1 MMQKFELKST
11 TASQTNRFGP
21 PPAVETTAMSAEEK
35 SKDVYFVQ
43 LARLTEAM
51 IAEHG
56 KDFAMGTLVL
66 SARFI
71 AEGKPLIKRNDDA
84 KPGIKPSH
92 IHSANCGCS

>member
-1 MMQKFELKST
+1 MQKFELKSS
-11 TASQTNRFGP
+11 TAGQTNRFGP
-21 PPAVETTAMSAEEK
+21 APPDPTSGLTAEEK

-43 LARLTEAM
+43 LARITEAM

-71 AEGKPLIKRNDDA
+71 AEGKPLIKREEGA
-84 KPGIKPSH
+84 KA
-92 IHSANCGCS
+92 SASAPHVHGKHCGC